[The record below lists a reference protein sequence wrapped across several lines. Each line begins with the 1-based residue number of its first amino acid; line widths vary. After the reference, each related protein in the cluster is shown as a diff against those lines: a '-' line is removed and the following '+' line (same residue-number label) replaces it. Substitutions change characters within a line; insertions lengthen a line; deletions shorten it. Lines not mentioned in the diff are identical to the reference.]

1 MRTTA
6 KIVGIG
12 LRKSGLSKKTN
23 KPYDFIPVSIVYP
36 NKDTEGLCAATCN
49 VDSDMFAKCKV
60 ELNQEREIFY
70 HGFTGNITIDG
81 IL

>member
-12 LRKSGLSKKTN
+12 LRRSGVSKKTN

-36 NKDTEGLCAATCN
+36 SKDTEGLCAATSN
-49 VDSDMFAKCKV
+49 IDSEMFAQCKV
-60 ELNQEREIFY
+60 ELDQTRDIFY
-70 HGFTGNITIDG
+70 HGFSGSIVIDG
-81 IL
+81 II

>member
-12 LRKSGLSKKTN
+12 LRKSGTSKKTN
-23 KPYDFIPVSIVYP
+23 KPYDFIPVSIVFSDK
-36 NKDTEGLCAATCN
+36 NTEGLCAATSN
-49 VDSDMFAKCKV
+49 IDPDMFTDCKV

-70 HGFTGNITIDG
+70 HGFGGNITIDG